1 MKAIDY
7 REHAKECREVADLLK
22 PGEEREQLLKIAEAW
37 DRLAAE
43 RERRLIESF
52 EKA

>member
-7 REHAKECREVADLLK
+7 REHAKECRDVAELLK
-22 PGEEREQLLKIAEAW
+22 PGDEREQLLKIAEAW
-37 DRLAAE
+37 DQLAAE
-43 RERRLIESF
+43 RERRLIASF